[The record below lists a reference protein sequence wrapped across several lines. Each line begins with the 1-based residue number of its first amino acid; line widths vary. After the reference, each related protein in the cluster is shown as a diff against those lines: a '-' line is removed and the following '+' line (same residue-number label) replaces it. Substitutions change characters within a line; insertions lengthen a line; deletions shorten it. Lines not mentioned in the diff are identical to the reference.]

1 MVSYWFG
8 FDFTTLKSCGE
19 VIKCQLFIQNVFLLQ
34 KDFDR
39 LQFHEEAVDGSSVIQ
54 SLTTNIAAK
63 FQERFNVVR
72 KLKQAVEEAY
82 GRSQSFSRQWEC
94 CKAKYFSSNLEYD
107 ARFRQRVDH
116 VKACVKISG
125 SARANRRY
133 LDNLFVQKM
142 KRILLDHPF
151 VKWQYF
157 GSEEGMLTLFPA
169 FEDEAPCPSFDPRF
183 RPWYVET
190 ATPEP
195 KDVVLVI
202 DTSGSMTTA
211 LMNVA
216 KEAAKTVLST
226 MNPRDRVCTSNTVCF
241 CYWKIFA

>member
-1 MVSYWFG
+1 M
-8 FDFTTLKSCGE
+8 
-19 VIKCQLFIQNVFLLQ
+19 Q

-39 LQFHEEAVDGSSVIQ
+39 LRFNEEAVNGSSVIL
-54 SLTTNIAAK
+54 SLTANIANK
-63 FQERFNVVR
+63 FKERFNVVR

-94 CKAKYFSSNLEYD
+94 CKVEYSNNLEYD
-107 ARFRQRVDH
+107 VRFRQRVDH
-116 VKACVKISG
+116 AKACVKISG
-125 SARANRRY
+125 SALANRRY
-133 LDNLFVQKM
+133 LDDTFVNEM
-142 KRILLDHPF
+142 KQILLDHPF

-169 FEDEAPCPSFDPRF
+169 FEDEAACPSFDPRF

-202 DTSGSMTTA
+202 DRSGSMVTA
-211 LMNVA
+211 LMDVA

-226 MNPRDRVCTSNTVCF
+226 MNPRDRVSTSKTVSF
-241 CYWKIFA
+241 TDP

>member
-1 MVSYWFG
+1 MFFFS
-8 FDFTTLKSCGE
+8 
-19 VIKCQLFIQNVFLLQ
+19 IQE
-34 KDFDR
+34 DFDR
-39 LQFHEEAVDGSSVIQ
+39 LQFHEEAVDGRSVIQ
-54 SLTTNIAAK
+54 SLTTIIADK
-63 FQERFNVVR
+63 FKERFNVVR

-94 CKAKYFSSNLEYD
+94 CKTKYFSSNLEYD
-107 ARFRQRVDH
+107 VRFRQRVDH
-116 VKACVKISG
+116 AKACVKISG
-125 SARANRRY
+125 RARANRRY
-133 LDNLFVQKM
+133 LDDLFVNKM
-142 KRILLDHPF
+142 KQILLDYPF

-169 FEDEAPCPSFDPRF
+169 FEDEAPCPSYDPRF

-216 KEAAKTVLST
+216 REAAKTVLNT
-226 MNPRDRVCTSNTVCF
+226 MNPRDRVCTSSTVFCFFF
-241 CYWKIFA
+241 CYWKNIFLNFVFSGSST